1 MTNFIF
7 YVKIF
12 LYSTQFWYFFKKKSD
27 RILLLKD
34 GRIIADGN
42 FDEIKKLNN
51 KESLE
56 EVFNDL
62 TGFEDHSMI
71 ADKFVKVI
79 KEV

>member
-1 MTNFIF
+1 MFCCR
-7 YVKIF
+7 
-12 LYSTQFWYFFKKKSD
+12 YFE
-27 RILLLKD
+27 
-34 GRIIADGN
+34 
-42 FDEIKKLNN
+42 EIKKLNN

-71 ADKFVKVI
+71 ADKFIKVI